1 MTEPEKIC
9 RFCLCNKQTRKNP
22 LISPCN
28 CKGSLEF
35 VHLKCLNRW
44 RRMDVLRNGRLCSL
58 CQTDYAFLPPFIME
72 TIPQTNTIFLY
83 CLNYPGLV
91 LVTYNYIYAV
101 ALSSNKSMSDQIF
114 LQAVYITSQY
124 VFHFVYFFFLF
135 TEWNVVNRQMYW
147 RQLKTLWTPVLIA
160 FHMFLFTLL
169 QNDVFILAPFIS
181 FYMGIYWKIHLRLL
195 ENINT
200 ELNNI
205 ERE

>member
-1 MTEPEKIC
+1 MTEAEKIC
-9 RFCLCNKQTRKNP
+9 RFCLANKQTGKNP

-44 RRMDVLRNGRLCSL
+44 RRMDILRNGRTCSL
-58 CQTDYAFLPPFIME
+58 CQTHYDFLPPFIME
-72 TIPQTNTIFLY
+72 TIPQNNTIFLY
-83 CLNYPGLV
+83 YLNYPGLV

-114 LQAVYITSQY
+114 LQAIYMTSQY
-124 VFHFVYFFFLF
+124 MFHFVYFFFLF
-135 TEWNVVNRQMYW
+135 TEWHVVNKGMYW
-147 RQLKTLWTPVLIA
+147 RQLKTIWTPVLIA
-160 FHMFLFTLL
+160 FHIFLFSLV
-169 QNDVFILAPFIS
+169 QDDMFILAPFVS

-200 ELNNI
+200 ELHTI
-205 ERE
+205 EQE

>member
-1 MTEPEKIC
+1 
-9 RFCLCNKQTRKNP
+9 
-22 LISPCN
+22 
-28 CKGSLEF
+28 
-35 VHLKCLNRW
+35 
-44 RRMDVLRNGRLCSL
+44 
-58 CQTDYAFLPPFIME
+58 
-72 TIPQTNTIFLY
+72 
-83 CLNYPGLV
+83 V